1 MNESGELMD
10 HMRTI
15 VITVLNTVNLPQ
27 KLISGALTTGGKKV
41 YEEMDMLI
49 SLTVVTISLCICIS
63 KHQVVH
69 LKHISFLLNKCIIK
83 HGF

>member
-1 MNESGELMD
+1 MD

-27 KLISGALTTGGKKV
+27 KLISGALTTGEKKV

-49 SLTVVTISLCICIS
+49 SLTVVIIS
-63 KHQVVH
+63 
-69 LKHISFLLNKCIIK
+69 
-83 HGF
+83 